1 MPSLQRRQPQVQRRS
16 RAKRSTGGGGVAEGH
31 RLSSRGRPTRA
42 AAAEKAQKAT
52 ALAAAKALK
61 AAAKAVKAKAKAD
74 KAAAAAAA
82 ADKATVAVVRQIAAT
97 ERTLS
102 VTTTAMGFLK
112 DHVKDAMGR
121 DLTEKW
127 VYGKLCVHHLLPGAR
142 CLRMTDPKCL
152 SCQLI
157 LKQKKLTDMHKR
169 HAQLRAENIPQ
180 TTAANAAS
188 SSSGSM

>member
-1 MPSLQRRQPQVQRRS
+1 MPSIQGRRPQVQKWS

-52 ALAAAKALK
+52 ALAAAKELK

-74 KAAAAAAA
+74 KAAAAA

>member
-1 MPSLQRRQPQVQRRS
+1 MQ
-16 RAKRSTGGGGVAEGH
+16 KRSQAK
-31 RLSSRGRPTRA
+31 
-42 AAAEKAQKAT
+42 EKAQKAT

-74 KAAAAAAA
+74 KAAAAA

-127 VYGKLCVHHLLPGAR
+127 VYSKLCVHHLLPGAR

-157 LKQKKLTDMHKR
+157 LKQKKLIDMHKR

>member
-1 MPSLQRRQPQVQRRS
+1 MPSIQGRRPQVQKRS

-52 ALAAAKALK
+52 ALAAAKELK

-74 KAAAAAAA
+74 KAAAAA

-157 LKQKKLTDMHKR
+157 LKQKKLIDMHKR